1 MKPEEII
8 AEIWKQRSGL
18 IEKGRQPERVIL
30 SAADYRKVQDYH
42 ARLGELP
49 KPDMDYIQKDSLFG
63 IPVFIGEI
71 ESVSVE

>member
-8 AEIWKQRSGL
+8 AEIWRQRTEL
-18 IEKGRQPERVIL
+18 IKDGRQPERVIL
-30 SAADYRKVQDYH
+30 TSADYKKVQEYH

-63 IPVFIGEI
+63 IPVFIEDI
-71 ESVSVE
+71 ESVTVE